1 MNTTLPEQNT
11 PKRPSHRPVYEA
23 LDWMEVF
30 LTALVCV
37 VLLFTFVFR
46 VVVVSGSSMSNT
58 LQNGDYLVLSSL
70 GGKPECG
77 DIVVL
82 QVNTYSEGKKPLI
95 KRVIAKGGQWVD
107 IDFATWTVSVGDTP
121 ETMEPIDEPYVLFH
135 EDQWMAGYATE
146 DQYPMQIEEGH
157 LFVMGDNRNG
167 SLDSRDPLIGQVDEH
182 YVIGRAVFRLF
193 PVQAFGPVA

>member
-1 MNTTLPEQNT
+1 MNTTLPEQNAT
-11 PKRPSHRPVYEA
+11 KQSSHRPVYEV
-23 LDWMEVF
+23 LDWLEVF

-46 VVVVSGSSMSNT
+46 IVVVSGSSMSNT
-58 LQNGDYLVLSSL
+58 LQNGDYLVLSAL
-70 GGKPECG
+70 GKTPECG

-121 ETMEPIDEPYVLFH
+121 ETMEVVDEPYVLFQ

-146 DQYPMQIEEGH
+146 DQYPMQVEEGH

-193 PVQAFGPVA
+193 PVQSFGPVA

>member
-1 MNTTLPEQNT
+1 MNTTLPEQNET
-11 PKRPSHRPVYEA
+11 KHPSHRPIYEA
-23 LDWMEVF
+23 LDWVEVF

-46 VVVVSGSSMSNT
+46 IVVVSGSSMSNT
-58 LQNGDYLVLSSL
+58 LQNGDYLVLSAL
-70 GGKPECG
+70 GKTPECG

-121 ETMEPIDEPYVLFH
+121 ETMEVVDEPYVLFQ

-146 DQYPMQIEEGH
+146 DQYPMQVEEGH

-193 PVQAFGPVA
+193 PVQSFGPVA